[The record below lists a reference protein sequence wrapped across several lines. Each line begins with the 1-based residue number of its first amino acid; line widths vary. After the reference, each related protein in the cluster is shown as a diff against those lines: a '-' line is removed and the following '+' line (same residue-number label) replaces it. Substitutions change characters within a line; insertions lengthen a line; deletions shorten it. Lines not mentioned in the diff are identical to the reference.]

1 MTAQILTD
9 NPGWLNRSMQ
19 HHRIALG
26 KSAYRHVGFAG
37 FPVTVNAVSQDLAQ
51 QLYKSTL
58 DR

>member
-26 KSAYRHVGFAG
+26 KSGYRKLAFA
-37 FPVTVNAVSQDLAQ
+37 PIPS
-51 QLYKSTL
+51 
-58 DR
+58 